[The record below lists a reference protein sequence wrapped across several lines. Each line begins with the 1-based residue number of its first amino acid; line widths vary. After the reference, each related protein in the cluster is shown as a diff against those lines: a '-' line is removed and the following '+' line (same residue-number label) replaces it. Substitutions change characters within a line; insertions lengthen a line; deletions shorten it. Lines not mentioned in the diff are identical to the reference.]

1 MPAERG
7 RAFIRGCETT
17 DNDTMAEFNIR
28 SDSVDV
34 TRIMEQIRER
44 IREKRGADYTEQQIH
59 ELATVKLESFLDPGQ
74 VRSDL
79 VEHFRQLD
87 NPGRIEPIPPHGG
100 FARAPEVFD
109 FDQETIYVSSRG
121 PMGKLIRLIRKLL
134 NPLLKLFFNPT
145 PVVFALSRQA
155 EINAWTV
162 QLLERQTDL
171 IERVSTQFDR
181 VGKKFAA
188 REELDALNYEV
199 LNNLV
204 VEMTRL
210 SVDVKN
216 HKMLVESVA
225 GRLDFS
231 ERRSRALES
240 VVQKRSPRPPDTT
253 EGDGESA
260 DASGTGSGRTR
271 RRRRRSRRRPEGPAE
286 GDTNAARP
294 VAGNGS
300 GKATTPATPSGEATT
315 PATPSGETTTTSTP
329 SGETTTTS
337 TPSGETTTAVTTPS
351 EATTVATPEA
361 ATAPT
366 PASTAPTSPA
376 DAASPDPPPATQE
389 APVAAPAPAPAAAP
403 AADSTEPSKPD
414 ADNGTSEP

>member
-1 MPAERG
+1 
-7 RAFIRGCETT
+7 
-17 DNDTMAEFNIR
+17 MAEFNIR

-34 TRIMEQIRER
+34 TRIMEQIRAR

-100 FARAPEVFD
+100 FAPAPEVFD

-162 QLLERQTDL
+162 QLLQRQTDV
-171 IERVSTQFDR
+171 IERVSTQFER

-240 VVQKRSPRPPDTT
+240 VVQKRSPRPPDAT
-253 EGDGESA
+253 ETEGESA
-260 DASGTGSGRTR
+260 DASATGSGRTR
-271 RRRRRSRRRPEGPAE
+271 RRRRRSRRRPGGAAD
-286 GDTNAARP
+286 GDTNAAP
-294 VAGNGS
+294 STAGNGS
-300 GKATTPATPSGEATT
+300 AEATTASTPSSEATSADVPSGEATT
-315 PATPSGETTTTSTP
+315 TVAASGEAANEVASGEAIATVAPSDVTTPVAAATPS
-329 SGETTTTS
+329 
-337 TPSGETTTAVTTPS
+337 
-351 EATTVATPEA
+351 
-361 ATAPT
+361 
-366 PASTAPTSPA
+366 PASTAPNSAA
-376 DAASPDPPPATQE
+376 DAAPTDPLPAI
-389 APVAAPAPAPAAAP
+389 APAPIAAPSPTPAAAP
-403 AADSTEPSKPD
+403 TADSTEPSRPD
-414 ADNGTSEP
+414 ADSGTSEQ

>member
-100 FARAPEVFD
+100 FAPPPEVFD

-300 GKATTPATPSGEATT
+300 GKATTPATPSGE
-315 PATPSGETTTTSTP
+315 
-329 SGETTTTS
+329 
-337 TPSGETTTAVTTPS
+337 TTTAVTTPS

>member
-1 MPAERG
+1 
-7 RAFIRGCETT
+7 
-17 DNDTMAEFNIR
+17 MAEFNIR

-100 FARAPEVFD
+100 FAPPPEVFD

-134 NPLLKLFFNPT
+134 NPLLKLLFNPT
-145 PVVFALSRQA
+145 PVVHALSRQA

-162 QLLERQTDL
+162 QLLQRQTDL
-171 IERVSTQFDR
+171 VERVSTQFDR

-188 REELDALNYEV
+188 REELDALNYEI

-253 EGDGESA
+253 EGEGESA
-260 DASGTGSGRTR
+260 DASATGSGRTR
-271 RRRRRSRRRPEGPAE
+271 RRRRRSRRRPGGAAE

-294 VAGNGS
+294 AAGNGS
-300 GKATTPATPSGEATT
+300 GEATT
-315 PATPSGETTTTSTP
+315 ASTP
-329 SGETTTTS
+329 SGETRTAS
-337 TPSGETTTAVTTPS
+337 TPSGETPTASTSSDETTAAPTPSGDTTTAVTTAS
-351 EATTVATPEA
+351 ETTTAATPDA
-361 ATAPT
+361 ATAP
-366 PASTAPTSPA
+366 PPVPTSPA
-376 DAASPDPPPATQE
+376 DAPSPDPPPGAAE
-389 APVAAPAPAPAAAP
+389 APVAAPAPAPTVDSTAN
-403 AADSTEPSKPD
+403 STEPSGRD
-414 ADNGTSEP
+414 AGNGTSEQ

>member
-1 MPAERG
+1 
-7 RAFIRGCETT
+7 
-17 DNDTMAEFNIR
+17 MAEFNIR

-87 NPGRIEPIPPHGG
+87 PPGRIDPIPPWPVT
-100 FARAPEVFD
+100 APPPEVFD

-162 QLLERQTDL
+162 QLLQRQTDV
-171 IERVSTQFDR
+171 IERVSTQFER

-188 REELDALNYEV
+188 REELDVLNYEV

-240 VVQKRSPRPPDTT
+240 VVQKRSPRPPDAT
-253 EGDGESA
+253 ETEGESA
-260 DASGTGSGRTR
+260 DASATGSGRTR
-271 RRRRRSRRRPEGPAE
+271 RRRRRSRRRPGGAAD
-286 GDTNAARP
+286 GDTNAAP
-294 VAGNGS
+294 STAGNGS
-300 GKATTPATPSGEATT
+300 AEATTASTPSSEATSADVPSGEATT
-315 PATPSGETTTTSTP
+315 TVAASGEAANEVASGEAIATVAPSDVTTPVAAATPS
-329 SGETTTTS
+329 
-337 TPSGETTTAVTTPS
+337 
-351 EATTVATPEA
+351 
-361 ATAPT
+361 
-366 PASTAPTSPA
+366 PASTAPNSAA
-376 DAASPDPPPATQE
+376 DAAPTDPLPAI
-389 APVAAPAPAPAAAP
+389 APAPIAAPSPTPAAAP
-403 AADSTEPSKPD
+403 TADSTEPSRPD
-414 ADNGTSEP
+414 ADNGTSEQ

>member
-1 MPAERG
+1 
-7 RAFIRGCETT
+7 
-17 DNDTMAEFNIR
+17 MAEFNIR

-100 FARAPEVFD
+100 FAPPPEVFD

-134 NPLLKLFFNPT
+134 NPLLKLLFNPT
-145 PVVFALSRQA
+145 PVVHALSRQA

-162 QLLERQTDL
+162 QLLQRQTDL
-171 IERVSTQFDR
+171 VERVSTQFDR

-188 REELDALNYEV
+188 REELDALNYEI

-253 EGDGESA
+253 AGEGESA
-260 DASGTGSGRTR
+260 DASATGSGRTR
-271 RRRRRSRRRPEGPAE
+271 RRRRRSRRRPGGAAE
-286 GDTNAARP
+286 SDTNAAQP
-294 VAGNGS
+294 AAGNGS
-300 GKATTPATPSGEATT
+300 GEATT
-315 PATPSGETTTTSTP
+315 ASTP
-329 SGETTTTS
+329 SGETRTASAPSGETPTAAP
-337 TPSGETTTAVTTPS
+337 TPSGDTTTAVTTAS
-351 EATTVATPEA
+351 ETTTAATPDA

-366 PASTAPTSPA
+366 PAPTSPA
-376 DAASPDPPPATQE
+376 DAPSPDPPPVAAE
-389 APVAAPAPAPAAAP
+389 APVAAPAPAPTVDST
-403 AADSTEPSKPD
+403 ADSTEPSGRD
-414 ADNGTSEP
+414 AGNGASEQ

>member
-100 FARAPEVFD
+100 FAPPPEVFD

-145 PVVFALSRQA
+145 PIVFALSRQA
-155 EINAWTV
+155 EINASTV
-162 QLLERQTDL
+162 DL

-329 SGETTTTS
+329 SGETTT
-337 TPSGETTTAVTTPS
+337 AVTTPS

-389 APVAAPAPAPAAAP
+389 APVAAPAPAAAP

>member
-1 MPAERG
+1 
-7 RAFIRGCETT
+7 
-17 DNDTMAEFNIR
+17 MAEFNIR

-34 TRIMEQIRER
+34 TRIMEQIRAR

-100 FARAPEVFD
+100 FAPPPEVFD

-162 QLLERQTDL
+162 QLLQRQTDL
-171 IERVSTQFDR
+171 IERVSTQFER

-240 VVQKRSPRPPDTT
+240 VVQKRSPRPPDAT
-253 EGDGESA
+253 ETEGESA
-260 DASGTGSGRTR
+260 DASATGSGRTR
-271 RRRRRSRRRPEGPAE
+271 RRRRRSRRRPG
-286 GDTNAARP
+286 GDADGGTNAAP
-294 VAGNGS
+294 STAGNGS
-300 GKATTPATPSGEATT
+300 AEATTASTPSSEATSADVPSGEATT
-315 PATPSGETTTTSTP
+315 TVAASGEAANEVASGEAIATVAPSDVTTPVAAATPS
-329 SGETTTTS
+329 
-337 TPSGETTTAVTTPS
+337 
-351 EATTVATPEA
+351 
-361 ATAPT
+361 
-366 PASTAPTSPA
+366 PASTAPNSAA
-376 DAASPDPPPATQE
+376 DAAPTDPLPAI
-389 APVAAPAPAPAAAP
+389 APAPIAAPSPTPAAAP
-403 AADSTEPSKPD
+403 TADSTEPSRPD
-414 ADNGTSEP
+414 ADSGTSEQ

>member
-1 MPAERG
+1 
-7 RAFIRGCETT
+7 
-17 DNDTMAEFNIR
+17 MAEFNIR

-100 FARAPEVFD
+100 FAPPPEVFD

-134 NPLLKLFFNPT
+134 NPLLKLLFNPT
-145 PVVFALSRQA
+145 PVVHALSRQA

-162 QLLERQTDL
+162 QLLQRQTDL

-188 REELDALNYEV
+188 REELDALNYEI

-240 VVQKRSPRPPDTT
+240 VVPRVKVSRPTPPPPALAGRAGGDADRGGDPEVLPRAIPTRPDRPPATGRARRRRPQPRQAKPGRPQPRQARPRRPRPR
-253 EGDGESA
+253 
-260 DASGTGSGRTR
+260 RTR
-271 RRRRRSRRRPEGPAE
+271 RRPRRP
-286 GDTNAARP
+286 RQ
-294 VAGNGS
+294 
-300 GKATTPATPSGEATT
+300 ATQ
-315 PATPSGETTTTSTP
+315 
-329 SGETTTTS
+329 
-337 TPSGETTTAVTTPS
+337 
-351 EATTVATPEA
+351 
-361 ATAPT
+361 
-366 PASTAPTSPA
+366 
-376 DAASPDPPPATQE
+376 PPP
-389 APVAAPAPAPAAAP
+389 
-403 AADSTEPSKPD
+403 
-414 ADNGTSEP
+414 